1 MNIQGGV
8 AIVTGSSSVTGIGA
22 MSARALA
29 AAGCNV
35 VINYVSNPAGA
46 EETAAACAASGVETL
61 ICQAD
66 VSDDQACR
74 RMIQAALDK
83 WGRIDALVN
92 NAATTKPIK
101 QANLEALSGEE
112 FLRIYAVNVVGAFQM
127 SRAAGQVMKQ
137 AGRGAIVNIS
147 SVGAW
152 RAGGSS
158 IAYCASKGALNTMTI
173 SLARVLAPEVR
184 VNAVCPGGVL
194 GGNWTRNILDEE
206 AYQRRVEDAKN
217 KYPLRRAIAP
227 EDVAATALWLIAA
240 ADTMTGECI
249 RMDVG
254 QHLS

>member
-1 MNIQGGV
+1 MDIQGAV

-29 AAGCNV
+29 ARGCNV
-35 VINYVSNPAGA
+35 VINYSSNRKGA
-46 EETAAACAASGVETL
+46 EETAAHCAAAGAETL

-66 VSDDQACR
+66 VSNDQDCR
-74 RMIQAALDK
+74 RMTQAALDK

-92 NAATTKPIK
+92 NAATTKAIR
-101 QANLEALSGEE
+101 QADLEALSGEE
-112 FLRIYAVNVVGAFQM
+112 FLRIYSVNVVGAFQM
-127 SRAAGQVMKQ
+127 SRAAGQVMKK

-147 SVGAW
+147 SIGAW
-152 RAGGSS
+152 RAAGSS

-184 VNAVCPGGVL
+184 VNAVCPGGVI
-194 GGNWTRNILDEE
+194 GGNWTRNILSEE
-206 AYQRRVEDAKN
+206 AFQRRVEAAQN
-217 KYPLRRAIAP
+217 SYPLHRGIMP
-227 EDVAATALWLIAA
+227 EDVAATALWLIET